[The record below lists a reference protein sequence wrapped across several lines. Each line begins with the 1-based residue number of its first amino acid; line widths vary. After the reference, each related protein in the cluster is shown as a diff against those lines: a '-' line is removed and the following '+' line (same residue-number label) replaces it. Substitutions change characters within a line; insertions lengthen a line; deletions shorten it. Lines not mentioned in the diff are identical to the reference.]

1 MKGRKKLIIFTAVLL
16 AVVAF
21 FIFRVKFQPNPVM
34 ALPTVS
40 AVKGDISSKI
50 TALGRVETVQEQE
63 VYSPIQGTVEFVVEE
78 GQQVKSGDVILKIDD
93 EELRLELA
101 QVQSKAKQQRL
112 ELSRLLDGTRF
123 EELEKARI
131 KYKDALTAYEAAL
144 DDYEKNQE
152 LFNLGAISEKDLLN
166 IKREYD
172 AKKNQ
177 LSIMEL
183 DLKLLENPDE
193 KEIALRQIALEEA
206 ENNLAN
212 IEKKLSKTVVYAE
225 FDGIVLEQNIKPG
238 MMVTPG
244 TLLLRVGDLSDL
256 QIEIS
261 VNEYDAAKLRLGQKA
276 IISGQGFGDRTYDG
290 EVVKIAPSASVTQT
304 SRGNESVVKAAVRVI
319 EHDGHI
325 KPGFSATVEITVDE
339 KQDAILIP
347 LECVIEEEG
356 SKQVMVVKDENI
368 SKREVRTGLENDL
381 YVEILQGLSE
391 GDEVLQDPSQGSDV
405 TGDAL

>member
-1 MKGRKKLIIFTAVLL
+1 
-16 AVVAF
+16 
-21 FIFRVKFQPNPVM
+21 
-34 ALPTVS
+34 
-40 AVKGDISSKI
+40 
-50 TALGRVETVQEQE
+50 
-63 VYSPIQGTVEFVVEE
+63 
-78 GQQVKSGDVILKIDD
+78 
-93 EELRLELA
+93 
-101 QVQSKAKQQRL
+101 
-112 ELSRLLDGTRF
+112 
-123 EELEKARI
+123 
-131 KYKDALTAYEAAL
+131 
-144 DDYEKNQE
+144 
-152 LFNLGAISEKDLLN
+152 
-166 IKREYD
+166 
-172 AKKNQ
+172 
-177 LSIMEL
+177 MEL

-319 EHDGHI
+319 EHDGQI

-356 SKQVMVVKDENI
+356 SKQVMVVKDGNI

-381 YVEILQGLSE
+381 YVEIVQGLSE

>member
-1 MKGRKKLIIFTAVLL
+1 MKGRIKLIIFTGVLL

-101 QVQSKAKQQRL
+101 QVQSKVKQQRL

-244 TLLLRVGDLSDL
+244 TLLL
-256 QIEIS
+256 
-261 VNEYDAAKLRLGQKA
+261 
-276 IISGQGFGDRTYDG
+276 
-290 EVVKIAPSASVTQT
+290 
-304 SRGNESVVKAAVRVI
+304 
-319 EHDGHI
+319 
-325 KPGFSATVEITVDE
+325 
-339 KQDAILIP
+339 
-347 LECVIEEEG
+347 
-356 SKQVMVVKDENI
+356 
-368 SKREVRTGLENDL
+368 
-381 YVEILQGLSE
+381 
-391 GDEVLQDPSQGSDV
+391 
-405 TGDAL
+405 